1 MNLLFQKTETPNVIT
16 VNPKTKEV
24 DVKRLAGTWWRI
36 VAPYND
42 RAHWVIMCS
51 IMHEDRFASADDSTM
66 IISTNLKNQLVAL

>member
-1 MNLLFQKTETPNVIT
+1 MNLLFQKTQDPQVIT
-16 VNPKTKEV
+16 VDPKSK
-24 DVKRLAGTWWRI
+24 DVKKKQLDGIWWRI

>member
-1 MNLLFQKTETPNVIT
+1 MNLIFQKTQDPRVIT
-16 VNPKTKEV
+16 VDPKSKEV
-24 DVKRLAGTWWRI
+24 EIKQLTGTWWRI

-66 IISTNLKNQLVAL
+66 IISTNLKNQLASL

>member
-1 MNLLFQKTETPNVIT
+1 MNLLFQKTQDPQVIT
-16 VNPKTKEV
+16 VDPKTKEV
-24 DVKRLAGTWWRI
+24 NVKRLTGTWWRI

-66 IISTNLKNQLVAL
+66 IISTNLKNQLAAL